1 MPPPMSDDTRTAPT
15 APAAQPTARVR
26 VPLRERK
33 FYQTRLRLARALR
46 DRLGSTP
53 LDELNVRDL
62 CEEVEVSEATFFNY
76 FPRKTD
82 LLAYLG
88 QLWSVELAWH
98 GQQALA
104 RGESGLTAVQHVFEQ
119 AARQFQ
125 AAPGVAG
132 ELIAWQA
139 RARTRHAPE
148 PLSANERRLAF
159 PEQTGIE
166 ALADQSLEQTLTS
179 ALQRAVDQGE
189 LPHNTHLPIVMVSL
203 LSIFHGVALALRLG
217 NPSGIGAM
225 YRQQLTILWSGVRQV
240 AGTRS
245 SVAGT

>member
-1 MPPPMSDDTRTAPT
+1 MPPPPAADS
-15 APAAQPTARVR
+15 AAQPTSQPASRPSR
-26 VPLRERK
+26 IPLRERK

-46 DRLGSTP
+46 ERLEGTP

-62 CEEVEVSEATFFNY
+62 CEDVEISEATFFNY
-76 FPRKTD
+76 FPRKAD

-98 GQQALA
+98 GRQALA
-104 RGESGLTAVQHVFEQ
+104 RGDGGLTAVQRVFEQ

-139 RARTRHAPE
+139 RARARHAPE
-148 PLSANERRLAF
+148 PLSVNERRLAF
-159 PEQTGIE
+159 PEQADIE
-166 ALADQSLEQTLTS
+166 ALADQSLEQALIA

-189 LPHNTHLPIVMVSL
+189 LPRNTHLPIVMVAL
-203 LSIFHGVALALRLG
+203 LSIFHGVPLALRLG

-225 YRQQLTILWSGVRQV
+225 YRQQLAILWGGVRQA
-240 AGTRS
+240 AGAPT
-245 SVAGT
+245 

>member
-1 MPPPMSDDTRTAPT
+1 MNPRTGYQTMQLPPPDADS
-15 APAAQPTARVR
+15 AAQPVSQPARI
-26 VPLRERK
+26 PLRERK

-46 DRLGSTP
+46 ERLDRVS

-76 FPRKTD
+76 FPKKSD

-98 GQQALA
+98 GRQALA
-104 RGESGLTAVQHVFEQ
+104 RGESGLTAVQRVFEQ

-139 RARTRHAPE
+139 RARARHAPE
-148 PLSANERRLAF
+148 PLSTNERRLAF
-159 PEQTGIE
+159 PDQAGIE
-166 ALADQSLEQTLTS
+166 ALADQSLEQALVA
-179 ALQRAVDQGE
+179 ALQRAIDQGE
-189 LPHNTHLPIVMVSL
+189 LPRNTHLPIVMVAL
-203 LSIFHGVALALRLG
+203 LSIFHGVPLALRLG
-217 NPSGIGAM
+217 NPAGVGAM
-225 YRQQLTILWSGVRQV
+225 YRQQLAILWGGVRQ
-240 AGTRS
+240 AAEGR
-245 SVAGT
+245 G

>member
-1 MPPPMSDDTRTAPT
+1 MQSPPPAADS
-15 APAAQPTARVR
+15 AAQPTSQPASRPSR
-26 VPLRERK
+26 IPLRERK

-46 DRLGSTP
+46 ERLERTP

-62 CEEVEVSEATFFNY
+62 CEDVEISEATFFNY
-76 FPRKTD
+76 FPRKAD

-98 GQQALA
+98 GRQALA
-104 RGESGLTAVQHVFEQ
+104 RGDGGLTAVHRVFEQ

-125 AAPGVAG
+125 AAPGVSG

-139 RARTRHAPE
+139 RARARHAPE
-148 PLSANERRLAF
+148 PLSVNERRLAF
-159 PEQTGIE
+159 PEQAGIE
-166 ALADQSLEQTLTS
+166 ALADQSLEQALIA

-189 LPHNTHLPIVMVSL
+189 LPRNTHLPIVMVAL
-203 LSIFHGVALALRLG
+203 LSIFHGVPLALRLG

-225 YRQQLTILWSGVRQV
+225 YRQQLAILWGGVRQA
-240 AGTRS
+240 AGAPT
-245 SVAGT
+245 

>member
-1 MPPPMSDDTRTAPT
+1 MPPPPAADS
-15 APAAQPTARVR
+15 AAQPTSQPASRPSR
-26 VPLRERK
+26 IPLRERK

-46 DRLGSTP
+46 ERLEGTP

-62 CEEVEVSEATFFNY
+62 CEDVEISEATFFNY
-76 FPRKTD
+76 FPRKAD

-98 GQQALA
+98 GRQALA
-104 RGESGLTAVQHVFEQ
+104 RGDGGLTAVQRVEQ

-139 RARTRHAPE
+139 RARARHAPE
-148 PLSANERRLAF
+148 PLSVNERRLAF
-159 PEQTGIE
+159 PEQADIE
-166 ALADQSLEQTLTS
+166 ALADQSLEQALIA

-189 LPHNTHLPIVMVSL
+189 LPRNTHLPIVMVAL
-203 LSIFHGVALALRLG
+203 LSIFHGVPLALRLG

-225 YRQQLTILWSGVRQV
+225 YRQQLAILWGGVRQA
-240 AGTRS
+240 AGAPT
-245 SVAGT
+245 

>member
-1 MPPPMSDDTRTAPT
+1 MQQPRHSAD
-15 APAAQPTARVR
+15 PAAQPLSPPAKI
-26 VPLRERK
+26 PLRERK

-46 DRLGSTP
+46 QRLEGTP

-62 CEEVEVSEATFFNY
+62 CDEVEVSEATFFNY
-76 FPRKTD
+76 FPKKTD

-88 QLWSVELAWH
+88 RLWSVELVWH

-104 RGESGLTAVQHVFEQ
+104 RGETGLAAVQRIFEH

-132 ELIAWQA
+132 EFIAWQA
-139 RARTRHAPE
+139 RARARHAPE
-148 PLSANERRLAF
+148 PLTPNERRLAF
-159 PEQTGIE
+159 PDRPGIE
-166 ALADQSLEQTLTS
+166 ALPEQSLEQTLAA

-189 LPHNTHLPIVMVSL
+189 LPRNAHLPTLMVAL
-203 LSIFHGVALALRLG
+203 LSIFHGVPLALRLG
-217 NPSGIGAM
+217 NPGGIAAM
-225 YRQQLTILWSGVRQV
+225 YRQQLVILWGGVRYA

-245 SVAGT
+245 

>member
-1 MPPPMSDDTRTAPT
+1 MQSPPPAADS
-15 APAAQPTARVR
+15 AAQPTSQPASRPSR
-26 VPLRERK
+26 IPLRERK

-46 DRLGSTP
+46 ERLERTP

-62 CEEVEVSEATFFNY
+62 CEDVEISEATFFNY
-76 FPRKTD
+76 FPRKAD

-98 GQQALA
+98 GRQALA
-104 RGESGLTAVQHVFEQ
+104 RGDGGLTAVQRVFEQ

-139 RARTRHAPE
+139 RARARHAPE
-148 PLSANERRLAF
+148 PLSVNERRLAF
-159 PEQTGIE
+159 PEQAGIE
-166 ALADQSLEQTLTS
+166 ALADQSLEQALIA

-189 LPHNTHLPIVMVSL
+189 LPRNTHLPIVMVAL
-203 LSIFHGVALALRLG
+203 LSIFHGVPLALRLG

-225 YRQQLTILWSGVRQV
+225 YRQQLAILWGGVRQA
-240 AGTRS
+240 AGAPT
-245 SVAGT
+245 

>member
-1 MPPPMSDDTRTAPT
+1 MPPPPAADS
-15 APAAQPTARVR
+15 AAQPTSQPASRPSR
-26 VPLRERK
+26 IPLRERK

-46 DRLGSTP
+46 ERLEKAP

-62 CEEVEVSEATFFNY
+62 CEDVEISEATFFNY
-76 FPRKTD
+76 FPRKAD

-98 GQQALA
+98 GRQALA
-104 RGESGLTAVQHVFEQ
+104 RGDGGLTAVQRVFEQ

-139 RARTRHAPE
+139 RARARHAPE
-148 PLSANERRLAF
+148 PLSVNERRLAF
-159 PEQTGIE
+159 PEQAGIE
-166 ALADQSLEQTLTS
+166 ALADQSLEQALIA

-189 LPHNTHLPIVMVSL
+189 LPRNTHLPIVMVAL
-203 LSIFHGVALALRLG
+203 LSIFHGVPLALRLG

-225 YRQQLTILWSGVRQV
+225 YRQQLAILWGGVRQA
-240 AGTRS
+240 AGAPT
-245 SVAGT
+245 

>member
-1 MPPPMSDDTRTAPT
+1 MQQPVPGAES
-15 APAAQPTARVR
+15 AAQPTSQPTSGPARI
-26 VPLRERK
+26 PLRERK

-46 DRLGSTP
+46 ERLDRVS

-82 LLAYLG
+82 LLTYLG

-98 GQQALA
+98 GRQALA
-104 RGESGLTAVQHVFEQ
+104 RGERGLTAVQRVFEQ

-139 RARTRHAPE
+139 RARVRHTPE
-148 PLSANERRLAF
+148 PLSVNERRLAF
-159 PEQTGIE
+159 PDQAGIE
-166 ALADQSLEQTLTS
+166 SLADQSLEQALVA

-189 LPHNTHLPIVMVSL
+189 LPRNTHLPIVMTAL
-203 LSIFHGVALALRLG
+203 LSIFHGVPLALRLG
-217 NPSGIGAM
+217 QPSGIGAM
-225 YRQQLTILWSGVRQV
+225 YRQQLAILWGGVRQA
-240 AGTRS
+240 AGAPT
-245 SVAGT
+245 